1 MSSYKI
7 LVAEDELD
15 ILEVLEYNLSKEG
28 YQVITASTGH
38 EAIKK
43 ALEHRPDLLLLDIM
57 MPDIDG
63 VEVCRELREKL
74 TNEQP
79 IIAFLT
85 ARNEDY
91 SQIAGFEAGG
101 DDYIAKPIRP
111 KVLISRIKALLKR
124 KYHKKDE
131 AASRENQI
139 FGEYEMILDEYLVR
153 KGEEDILLAKK
164 EFELLKLLSS
174 RPGKVFTREEIYN
187 KVWGSDIIIGD
198 RTIDVHIR
206 KIREK
211 LDDKLISTIKG
222 VGYKLNA

>member
-111 KVLISRIKALLKR
+111 KVLISRIKALLKI
-124 KYHKKDE
+124 KYK
-131 AASRENQI
+131 
-139 FGEYEMILDEYLVR
+139 
-153 KGEEDILLAKK
+153 
-164 EFELLKLLSS
+164 
-174 RPGKVFTREEIYN
+174 
-187 KVWGSDIIIGD
+187 
-198 RTIDVHIR
+198 TI
-206 KIREK
+206 
-211 LDDKLISTIKG
+211 
-222 VGYKLNA
+222 